1 MKSPHTNNDSESL
14 DHRSSRAI
22 CDAVGERLQ
31 QVLRPGPG
39 STDTSS
45 HLQHLVD
52 ELRRRDEAGGPKSH

>member
-1 MKSPHTNNDSESL
+1 MKSPHTDEDIESL

-31 QVLRPGPG
+31 QVLRPVSAG
-39 STDTSS
+39 TSS
-45 HLQHLVD
+45 HIDHLID